1 MILNIM
7 NSKFEPKKREKKI
20 RLNVTIDE
28 SLMGMLE
35 NIMEGYNVNLST
47 ATNDVLEYFKDEI
60 WEKNLVENEN

>member
-1 MILNIM
+1 M